1 MPPKTVKKRV
11 QKQKQ
16 NQISL
21 QKNNQKVVINLTQDK
36 PKRKTKARIKKV
48 TQFIPQ
54 IVNLGQNQNVNPQL
68 INYQIQQPL
77 QKATPPIITFS
88 DVFNEDYL
96 NKNLLS
102 NSILSV
108 YNPIQSNSSIDTNF
122 SFENPIKSIPTYTG
136 DEKLSIKNNEN
147 IKDYPIIEPSL
158 IPVKIPN
165 SSKSSKSSIFSNVKT
180 GILTLNDI
188 YDIFSPPGTI
198 NSKPAP
204 KIPIKEL
211 IINENQ
217 PPISTIT
224 DNSKNYPPIVE
235 QTKFKQLPKEQMII
249 DEGLN
254 YGSASS
260 ISDDGYFSLDT
271 VNIPFVESINS
282 SNFQGMNPNFNNRQ
296 RFENSDLSIL
306 NYDSYSTP
314 STRDSFYNEPY
325 INKGSFK
332 NEKIIVENPVKNIV
346 EKPYGRPILKEPAI
360 KRTRPLTLIQLQA
373 MAQTN
378 NIEITKPNKT
388 GGYKNKTKK
397 ELEDEINL
405 SFS

>member
-1 MPPKTVKKRV
+1 MPPKIVKKRI

-21 QKNNQKVVINLTQDK
+21 QKNNQKVVINLAQDKPK

-54 IVNLGQNQNVNPQL
+54 IVNLGTNQNVHSQL
-68 INYQIQQPL
+68 VNYQIQQPP
-77 QKATPPIITFS
+77 QQSTPPIITFS

-96 NKNLLS
+96 NKNSLS

-108 YNPIQSNSSIDTNF
+108 YNPLLPNLSIDTNF

-136 DEKLSIKNNEN
+136 DEKISIKNNEN

-165 SSKSSKSSIFSNVKT
+165 SSKSSIFSNVKT
-180 GILTLNDI
+180 GLLTLNNI
-188 YDIFSPPGTI
+188 YDIFSPPATI

-224 DNSKNYPPIVE
+224 DNSKNYLQPIVE
-235 QTKFKQLPKEQMII
+235 ETKFKQLPKEQMII
-249 DEGLN
+249 DEELN

-282 SNFQGMNPNFNNRQ
+282 SNFQGVNPDFNNRQ

-332 NEKIIVENPVKNIV
+332 NEEIIV
-346 EKPYGRPILKEPAI
+346 EKPYGRPILKQEPAI
-360 KRTRPLTLIQLQA
+360 KRTKPLTLTQLQS

-378 NIEITKPNKT
+378 NIEITKKNKS